1 MISNIKPNSI
11 RQKALASLREY
22 TPGATSISS
31 DLTFMIVLCFLQL
44 SIFQMSIL
52 HPLVIDLVTPCAA
65 LISVTNSLKRAIPI
79 NMLAAF
85 LIETHSASPFGLY
98 ICSYWVITVT
108 ISLIKAH
115 ISWRQISSWV
125 YVLLTAQA
133 FILINTLLSQY
144 LVAESYVFS
153 IKSLGTC
160 IFQLSFS
167 VVLLQLMPRNWLYGD
182 YGERSPW

>member
-11 RQKALASLREY
+11 RQKTLIKLKEY
-22 TPGATSISS
+22 TPGSSTVSS
-31 DLTFMIVLCFLQL
+31 DITFMLVLCFLQL
-44 SIFQMSIL
+44 SALQVSLL
-52 HPLVIDLVTPCAA
+52 HPLVVDLVTPSVA
-65 LISVTNSLKRAIPI
+65 LMSVTNSIKRAIPI

-98 ICSYWVITVT
+98 VCSYWVITVT

-115 ISWRQISSWV
+115 ISWRQLSSWI
-125 YVLLTAQA
+125 YVLVTAQA

-153 IKSLGTC
+153 IKALGNY